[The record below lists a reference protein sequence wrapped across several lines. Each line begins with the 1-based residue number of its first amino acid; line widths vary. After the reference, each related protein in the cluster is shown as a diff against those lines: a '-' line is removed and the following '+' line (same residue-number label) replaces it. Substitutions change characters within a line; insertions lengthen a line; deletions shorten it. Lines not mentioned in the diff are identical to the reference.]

1 MFGHRTTRRYLRFD
15 ALYYQHDMFE
25 TNTRELVTQS
35 TISALSLGILTSPTK
50 KVSYSDYHVLPYYA
64 CFSGEGKT
72 VRLLSK

>member
-1 MFGHRTTRRYLRFD
+1 
-15 ALYYQHDMFE
+15 MFE
-25 TNTRELVTQS
+25 TNTRKLVTQS